1 MVIKFT
7 DKPENLVKYP
17 DLLSAAKVMQI
28 SPLPEFQHIQALVEA
43 SACPK
48 CNGMSLVLLGYEI
61 SDKVAALFGRCRQ
74 CRESVFAFF
83 SEEPPESPDII
94 VVMCSA
100 KDEGIRKQLRELS
113 CPVCNST
120 LEILYERDSKD
131 YDIQRLLPVQAKCPN
146 CAGSLRNI
154 IFWDR
159 PEYYFRQALALAD
172 EVIPCSPRAGLVF
185 LVSALE
191 TFLQKAF
198 LFQSTSNKFLIE
210 RRRVN
215 FQSLQEARDFY
226 AEFMDI
232 DLRALTTDSQW
243 NVLANA
249 IRDRHGLIHNAGF
262 DKRFEPIAVSPSD
275 LPPLR
280 AAVIDFVN
288 ALTEVLESKALL

>member
-1 MVIKFT
+1 MVVKFT
-7 DKPENLVKYP
+7 DGPQNLVRHP
-17 DLLSAAKVMQI
+17 DLLSTTRVIQI
-28 SPLPEFQHIQALVEA
+28 SPLPDFEHILALVGA
-43 SACPK
+43 SACTK
-48 CNGMSLVLLGYEI
+48 CSEMSLRLLGYEV
-61 SDKVAALFGRCRQ
+61 SDKVAALFGRCKQ
-74 CRESVFAFF
+74 CREPVFTFF

-100 KDEGIRKQLRELS
+100 KNEAICKELRELS

-120 LEILYERDSKD
+120 LEILYKRDSKD

-146 CAGSLRNI
+146 CSGSLYNI

-172 EVIPCSPRAGLVF
+172 EVIPCSPCGGLVF

-198 LFQSTSNKFLIE
+198 LFQSTSNKFLVE

-226 AEFMDI
+226 DRFMRV
-232 DLRALTTDSQW
+232 DLKALATDSQW
-243 NVLANA
+243 NMLANA

-262 DKRFEPIAVSPSD
+262 NKRFELVKVSPSD

-280 AAVIDFVN
+280 AAIVDFVS
-288 ALTEVLESKALL
+288 ALTESLELEALL